1 MSGIKYNE
9 EQEAYELE
17 YTLWGGQVR
26 VLFYVDSENEIM
38 DGLTEIA
45 DKLERINRNKNK
57 IAAVIM
63 REGWYE
69 KGRFP
74 MLDEKRFSDSL
85 SIADAFVDM
94 EDDDGMN
101 AAVIRFIVTSSEG
114 YLKGRLAVEI
124 ETDNGMEIVGWD

>member
-45 DKLERINRNKNK
+45 DKLERINRNKDK

-69 KGRFP
+69 KGSFP
-74 MLDEKRFSDSL
+74 MLDEKKFSDSL

-94 EDDDGMN
+94 EEDDGMN